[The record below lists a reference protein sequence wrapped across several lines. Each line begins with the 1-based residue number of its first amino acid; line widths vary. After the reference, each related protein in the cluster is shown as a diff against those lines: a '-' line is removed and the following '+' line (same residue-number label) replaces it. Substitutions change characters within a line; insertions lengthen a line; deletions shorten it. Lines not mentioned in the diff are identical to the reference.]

1 MKTTILLLMTAATTL
16 LALSAFP
23 QGGSEES
30 SDSTWGGEHIE
41 VTVTAS
47 GAEIEFDCA
56 TGTITEP
63 IPPASKSGFNLK
75 GTFTREHG
83 GPVRKNEPSRIAAA
97 TYSGTVENGT
107 MRLKV
112 TVSGRESYQ
121 ESFVLQRGHSGRLV
135 KCR

>member
-1 MKTTILLLMTAATTL
+1 MKTRILLLTTVATTL

-41 VTVTAS
+41 LTVAAS

-56 TGTITEP
+56 TGTVSKP
-63 IPPASKSGFNLK
+63 VPLDSKSEFKLK
-75 GTFTREHG
+75 GTLTREHG
-83 GPVRKNEPSRIAAA
+83 GPVRENEPSRVVAA
-97 TYSGTVENGT
+97 TYSGTIENGT
-107 MRLKV
+107 MHLKV
-112 TVSGRESYQ
+112 TVSGKEPY
-121 ESFVLQRGHSGRLV
+121 EETFVLQRGHSGRLV